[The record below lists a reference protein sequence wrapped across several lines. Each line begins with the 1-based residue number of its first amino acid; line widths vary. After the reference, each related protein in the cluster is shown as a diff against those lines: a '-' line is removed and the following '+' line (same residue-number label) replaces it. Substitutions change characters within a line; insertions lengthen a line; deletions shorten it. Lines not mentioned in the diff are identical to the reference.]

1 MSTIKVTNI
10 NNASASSGGIAF
22 DSSGH
27 VQVDG
32 VQMPTAGPLSN
43 RNLIINGAMQ
53 VSQRSTSTSFPT
65 STDGFVVDRF
75 HNLVGHGV
83 FTVSQST
90 DAPSG
95 LANSLKWDC
104 TTSASS
110 GSSGET
116 FVEQLIEAQNLQNL
130 AYGTSSAKS
139 FTLSFWVK
147 SNLTGNFG
155 LWIENADA
163 TRYYASAG
171 YTINSAN
178 TWEYKTITVPGD
190 TAGTGINNDNG
201 VGFKL
206 RFYLVANSIMQGTPA
221 ESWETSPT
229 IRVSSS
235 MVNLASSTD
244 NEFFL
249 TGVQLEVGEKATPF
263 EHRSFGDELARC
275 QRYYEAYYLQSYAF
289 VGNSYSSTQAIVPL
303 RWNVQKRAVPTMTLP
318 PVGINSGEVALT
330 ASNASY
336 ATTRGT
342 HTLIGRSPSY
352 GELSANSYGGL
363 TSGGICMLYAA
374 GTTCFLT
381 LDAEL

>member
-1 MSTIKVTNI
+1 MSTIKVNKIENTSTT
-10 NNASASSGGIAF
+10 AGGVAI

-32 VQMPTAGPLSN
+32 LQMPTAGALSN

-53 VSQRSTSTSFPT
+53 VSQRSTSTSFGVAN
-65 STDGFVVDRF
+65 DGFVVDRF
-75 HNLVGHGV
+75 HNFVGHGA

-95 LANSLKWDC
+95 FANSLKWDC

-116 FVEQLIEAQNLQNL
+116 FVEQKIEAQNLQNL

-155 LWIENADA
+155 FWIENNDA
-163 TRYYASAG
+163 SRFYAGAG

-201 VGFKL
+201 LGFKL
-206 RFYLVANSIMQGTPA
+206 RFYLVSNSTMQGTPA
-221 ESWETSPT
+221 ESWETSPA

-235 MVNLASSTD
+235 MVNLASSTA
-244 NEFFL
+244 NEWYL

-263 EHRSFGDELARC
+263 EHRSYGDELARC
-275 QRYYEAYYLQSYAF
+275 QRYYFLLAESNNKQFAVGTYYTNGQFAATVHFPVSM
-289 VGNSYSSTQAIVPL
+289 
-303 RWNVQKRAVPTMTLP
+303 RAVPTLDYET
-318 PVGINSGEVALT
+318 
-330 ASNASY
+330 
-336 ATTRGT
+336 GT
-342 HTLIGRSPSY
+342 DYYRIWSTGTFDDFAAF
-352 GELSANSYGGL
+352 SAVRANL
-363 TSGGICMLYAA
+363 TSAGIDTSTGTGGTQGNGGVM
-374 GTTCFLT
+374 TTLT
-381 LDAEL
+381 TTAYVGWSAEL